1 VAQPGRDPLADVEV
15 PAAFVSVAFA
25 QGGGGVFAMPLS
37 VARRI
42 AASDAEELADA
53 ELGAVRE
60 AMGPVMEAAAAAAGT
75 ALGLELTVDQ
85 LDRGIARSTRD
96 LKAGSHAAARVT
108 VAVVTVF
115 GEPCHL
121 VGFVPSEFVARI
133 GQDDEAAGHG
143 DAVRDALG
151 ATLRDVPLRVW
162 AEVGR
167 ARLRSAEVASLGD
180 GAIVELDRAA
190 EDPVDLYVNGSRIA
204 TGRLVCIDGKE
215 WAVRL
220 EEVFASAEADP
231 AAA

>member
-1 VAQPGRDPLADVEV
+1 
-15 PAAFVSVAFA
+15 
-25 QGGGGVFAMPLS
+25 
-37 VARRI
+37 
-42 AASDAEELADA
+42 
-53 ELGAVRE
+53 
-60 AMGPVMEAAAAAAGT
+60 
-75 ALGLELTVDQ
+75 
-85 LDRGIARSTRD
+85 
-96 LKAGSHAAARVT
+96 VT
-108 VAVVTVF
+108 VAVVNVF
-115 GEPCHL
+115 DEPCHL
-121 VGFVPSEFVARI
+121 IGLVPSDFVARI

-231 AAA
+231 AA